1 MCFLSQLP
9 SIGVELACF
18 WSNFSLPYPSCKF
31 THIQRVPAGQLQR
44 TRFHPKVRINIWLYI
59 IYMQNRYIRSIKH
72 TFYVCPSINFNDIL
86 LPFASFRNVLL
97 RASLWWWSS
106 AARCGPAELHYH
118 RYYRRNR
125 RDRPT
130 DRNPNSIRP
139 KCKYSANGSKLNST
153 THRAVHLRRRRWK
166 RGLPFLYIL
175 GAGVY
180 DTGGCRGTAK
190 PSFSISAR
198 YCNRSF

>member
-1 MCFLSQLP
+1 MFPFPIPIEWSGIGLFLKRFLP
-9 SIGVELACF
+9 LLSFLQIH
-18 WSNFSLPYPSCKF
+18 PHP
-31 THIQRVPAGQLQR
+31 RVPVGQQRR
-44 TRFHPKVRINIWLYI
+44 TRFHPKVGINIWLYI

-97 RASLWWWSS
+97 RASLLWSS

-130 DRNPNSIRP
+130 EMWIQYVRNVNIRQTVR
-139 KCKYSANGSKLNST
+139 NWIRLT
-153 THRAVHLRRRRWK
+153 VHLRRRRWK

-175 GAGVY
+175 GECGEP
-180 DTGGCRGTAK
+180 AK

-198 YCNRSF
+198 YCNRKF